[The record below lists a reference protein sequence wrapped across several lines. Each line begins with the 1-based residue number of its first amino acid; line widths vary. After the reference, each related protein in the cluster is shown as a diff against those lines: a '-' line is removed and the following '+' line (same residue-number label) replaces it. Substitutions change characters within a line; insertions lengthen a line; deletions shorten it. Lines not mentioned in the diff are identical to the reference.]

1 MPEVRNELLKILLG
15 GGGIMLCWCN
25 LNLFDYNGY
34 LVNRRCSLNFRLPPR
49 EWSDSLYPLGQ
60 TTGDWNDLLSQE
72 RSRDSCWMT
81 IDFERGERSGA
92 VTVFP
97 TAQQFIE
104 YAVFIEKVQT
114 PTGLLFFCVHLF
126 CPSQANVHLFK
137 DCLPR

>member
-1 MPEVRNELLKILLG
+1 
-15 GGGIMLCWCN
+15 MLCWCN

-34 LVNRRCSLNFRLPPR
+34 LVNRRCSLNFRLPPP

-104 YAVFIEKVQT
+104 YAVFIEKVQIST
-114 PTGLLFFCVHLF
+114 AVGTYLDKGGGVRLECPTITFLNSIVVTMT
-126 CPSQANVHLFK
+126 SY
-137 DCLPR
+137 

>member
-1 MPEVRNELLKILLG
+1 
-15 GGGIMLCWCN
+15 MLCWCN

-104 YAVFIEKVQT
+104 YAVFIEKVQIST
-114 PTGLLFFCVHLF
+114 AVGTYLDWTKGGGVRLECPTITFPKSIEVTMT
-126 CPSQANVHLFK
+126 SY
-137 DCLPR
+137 